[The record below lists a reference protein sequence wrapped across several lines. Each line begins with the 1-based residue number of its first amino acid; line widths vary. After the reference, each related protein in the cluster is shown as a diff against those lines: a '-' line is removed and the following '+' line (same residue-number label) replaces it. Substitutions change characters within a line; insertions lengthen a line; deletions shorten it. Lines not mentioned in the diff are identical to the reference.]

1 MEVALE
7 LIIMDMIVRVLC
19 QCLYVV
25 NGGYFGV
32 DNHGHDCESALP
44 VHVHSEWRLLQS

>member
-7 LIIMDMIVRVLC
+7 LKIMDAIVRVLC

-25 NGGYFGV
+25 NGGCFQA
-32 DNHGHDCESALP
+32 DNDRNDCESALP
-44 VHVHSEWRLLQS
+44 LLVCSKWRLFPS